1 MVNPIK
7 AALAAME
14 ANALMSMNALPEP
27 LPTPGKSVFT
37 GLVCPECSGNLVIR
51 AEQRLITF
59 ACRVGHL
66 YGLSELLAA
75 KEGQLETALWRAVFA
90 FEELTA
96 LLSDLNRKGLTERFG
111 AEGFRARADL
121 AREQSIRLRALI
133 ESDRPLVE
141 KPRRAG
147 GAP

>member
-1 MVNPIK
+1 
-7 AALAAME
+7 
-14 ANALMSMNALPEP
+14 MSMNALPEH
-27 LPTPGKSVFT
+27 LPTTGNSAFT
-37 GLVCPECSGNLVIR
+37 GLVCPECSGNLVVR
-51 AEQRLITF
+51 AEQRLITL

-75 KEGQLETALWRAVFA
+75 KESQLETVLWRAVFS
-90 FEELTA
+90 FEELMA

-141 KPRRAG
+141 QPRRAG